1 MKPLSLISKILLAFT
16 LASGALWLG
25 SYTVKIFSFFNLF
38 DLDQNNSLILK
49 ASLINV
55 DMKPVIFELV
65 PVLTISLTSYIVFII
80 SGLLFLFIS
89 KINLRE
95 NGWIFISVMIVLLCF
110 PFEIYLSI
118 KDYELT
124 RMILSGSSDSTS
136 MLEIIKSRTTALS
149 SFPIVALV
157 LHYSIVFL
165 FVFKP
170 LTKKK

>member
-1 MKPLSLISKILLAFT
+1 MKQLSLISKVLLAFT
-16 LASGALWLG
+16 FASGALWLG

-38 DLDQNNSLILK
+38 DLDQNSSLILK
-49 ASLINV
+49 AALVNV
-55 DMKPVIFELV
+55 DLKPVIFELV

-89 KINLRE
+89 KISLRE

-110 PFEIYLSI
+110 PFEIYLSL

-124 RMILSGSSDSTS
+124 GMILSGSSDSTS
-136 MLEIIKSRTTALS
+136 MLELIKSRITVLS
-149 SFPIVALV
+149 SYPIVALI
-157 LHYSIVFL
+157 LHYSIIFL

>member
-1 MKPLSLISKILLAFT
+1 MKTLSLISKVWLTFA

-25 SYTVKIFSFFNLF
+25 SYTVKLFSFFNLF
-38 DLDQNNSLILK
+38 ELDQNNSLILK
-49 ASLINV
+49 ASLVNV
-55 DMKPVIFELV
+55 DLKPVMFELV

-95 NGWIFISVMIVLLCF
+95 NGWIFISVIIVLFCL
-110 PFEIYLSI
+110 PFEIYLSM

-124 RMILSGSSDSTS
+124 RLILIGSSDSTG
-136 MLEIIKSRTTALS
+136 MLEIIKSRMTSLS
-149 SFPIVALV
+149 SFPIVALI